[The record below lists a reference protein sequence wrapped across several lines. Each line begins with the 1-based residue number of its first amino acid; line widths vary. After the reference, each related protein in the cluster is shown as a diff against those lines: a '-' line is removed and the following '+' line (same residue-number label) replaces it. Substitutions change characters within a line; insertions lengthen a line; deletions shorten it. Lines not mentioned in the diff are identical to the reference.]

1 MQNINDDKI
10 YLDKEGYEQY
20 LQEIDEIREKLNN
33 NGKVKSEAYTGAVG
47 DGWHDNFDF
56 EEAKREEFKILSDLR
71 KKIEGLSRIV
81 IIENNKA
88 TDLIDINDYVTI
100 SISFDGEDEEEM
112 FFKLVASSSP
122 DFNGEVSEISVNAP
136 LGASVYQKKIG
147 DKGSYQVGE
156 DVANFV
162 ILDKRKTL
170 ESDEQMESKR
180 SK

>member
-1 MQNINDDKI
+1 MKNNDKKI
-10 YLDKEGYEQY
+10 YLDQAGYEQY
-20 LQEIDEIREKLNN
+20 LQEIEEIKKQLNDN
-33 NGKVKSEAYTGAVG
+33 SKAKSTAYTNAVG
-47 DGWHDNFDF
+47 DGWHDNFEF
-56 EEAKREEFKILSDLR
+56 EEAKREELKILSSLR

-81 IIENNKA
+81 IIENNKES
-88 TDLIDINDYVTI
+88 DLIDINDYVTI

-122 DFNGEVSEISVNAP
+122 NFNGEVIEISVNAP

-147 DKGSYQVGE
+147 DKGSYKVGE

-170 ESDEQMESKR
+170 EPDEQMESKR
-180 SK
+180 RK